1 MKIQDTI
8 EYYKIEREKRIHQA
22 RMEVGLLAFSVMLTY
37 ANVSHFSL
45 KISEEFILEHDKQYG
60 KGLYD
65 KHVQGVESLSQL
77 GLLGLNTKKEVVEQN
92 RIEFAFYWTGLGNE
106 VLALMKLIT
115 DDERIKRWKSLPLYF
130 R

>member
-1 MKIQDTI
+1 MK
-8 EYYKIEREKRIHQA
+8 
-22 RMEVGLLAFSVMLTY
+22 VGLLAFNVILTY

-45 KISEEFILEHDKQYG
+45 KISGEFISKYDKCNG
-60 KGLYD
+60 KGVYD
-65 KHVQGVESLSQL
+65 KHVIGVESLCQL
-77 GLLGLNTKKEVVEQN
+77 GLLGLNTKKEVVEQD
-92 RIEFAFYWTGLGNE
+92 RIEFSFYWTGLGNE